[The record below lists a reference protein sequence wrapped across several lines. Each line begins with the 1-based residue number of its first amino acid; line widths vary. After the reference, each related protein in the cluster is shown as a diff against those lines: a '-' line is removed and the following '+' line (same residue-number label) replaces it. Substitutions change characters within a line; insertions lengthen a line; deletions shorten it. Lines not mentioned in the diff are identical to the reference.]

1 MWKESSLHDGPT
13 YALQE
18 WLCAQ
23 QPSQMCKRRDCDARA
38 VAFAN
43 VMAGLFVQHPIWY
56 CELRTVRQS
65 DLDIVASHDV
75 EPANNDDFFIEVRM
89 EPVVIFASGDLWAV

>member
-1 MWKESSLHDGPT
+1 MWKESSLHDGPM

-23 QPSQMCKRRDCDARA
+23 QPSQMRERWDCDARA
-38 VAFAN
+38 VALAN
-43 VMAGLFVQHPIWY
+43 VLAGLFVQHPIRY
-56 CELRTVRQS
+56 CELCTVRQS

-75 EPANNDDFFIEVRM
+75 EPTNNGDFFAEVGM
-89 EPVVIFASGDLWAV
+89 ESVIDLR